1 MATFILRRLLQTVI
15 VLLIVTMLVF
25 LIMQLL
31 PGDPA
36 RIMLG
41 SEATQEQIDLL
52 REEMGLDQP
61 LPVQYLH
68 WLGNV
73 LQGDL
78 GKSLYY
84 KDAVTGTIA
93 TRLPITLQLGIYSLL
108 LALLI
113 GIPAGVIAA
122 VKRGSAWDSAV
133 LLISNSGISIPSFWL
148 AILGVYLFS
157 MQLGWLPVQG
167 YVSPWEDF
175 GESVKHMLMPIFVL
189 ALASLASIARQT
201 RSAMLEVIRQ
211 DYIRTAR
218 SKGSKERLVIVKHAL
233 RNALIPIITLL
244 GLQLG
249 HIVGGM
255 VFIES
260 VFNIPGMGRLIVQ
273 SILNQDF
280 IVVQGCVLVI
290 AAIVA
295 LVNLIVDITY
305 SYVDPRIHYE

>member
-1 MATFILRRLLQTVI
+1 
-15 VLLIVTMLVF
+15 
-25 LIMQLL
+25 
-31 PGDPA
+31 
-36 RIMLG
+36 MLG

-157 MQLGWLPVQG
+157 MQLDGCRFKAMYRHG
-167 YVSPWEDF
+167 
-175 GESVKHMLMPIFVL
+175 KTL
-189 ALASLASIARQT
+189 AKASSI
-201 RSAMLEVIRQ
+201 
-211 DYIRTAR
+211 
-218 SKGSKERLVIVKHAL
+218 
-233 RNALIPIITLL
+233 
-244 GLQLG
+244 
-249 HIVGGM
+249 
-255 VFIES
+255 
-260 VFNIPGMGRLIVQ
+260 
-273 SILNQDF
+273 
-280 IVVQGCVLVI
+280 C
-290 AAIVA
+290 
-295 LVNLIVDITY
+295 
-305 SYVDPRIHYE
+305 

>member
-113 GIPAGVIAA
+113 GIPAGDRRRQARVGMGFRRSPDFQFRDFDSQLLARDPGRVFVQHAAWMAAGSRLCIA
-122 VKRGSAWDSAV
+122 
-133 LLISNSGISIPSFWL
+133 
-148 AILGVYLFS
+148 
-157 MQLGWLPVQG
+157 
-167 YVSPWEDF
+167 
-175 GESVKHMLMPIFVL
+175 
-189 ALASLASIARQT
+189 
-201 RSAMLEVIRQ
+201 
-211 DYIRTAR
+211 
-218 SKGSKERLVIVKHAL
+218 
-233 RNALIPIITLL
+233 
-244 GLQLG
+244 
-249 HIVGGM
+249 
-255 VFIES
+255 
-260 VFNIPGMGRLIVQ
+260 MGRLWRKRQ
-273 SILNQDF
+273 AYADAYFLF
-280 IVVQGCVLVI
+280 
-290 AAIVA
+290 
-295 LVNLIVDITY
+295 
-305 SYVDPRIHYE
+305 